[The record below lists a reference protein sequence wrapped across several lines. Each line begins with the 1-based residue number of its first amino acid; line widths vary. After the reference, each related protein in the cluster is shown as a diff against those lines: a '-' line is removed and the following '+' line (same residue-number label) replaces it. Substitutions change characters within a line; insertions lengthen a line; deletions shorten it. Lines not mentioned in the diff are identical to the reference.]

1 MSERLLK
8 TLRNSGAFQAEYEG
22 SIPFTRSSVFWH
34 LLAVCGCS
42 AHHWQGR
49 SAHLRLKKTVSG
61 RRYKIADF
69 GSTKPIVET
78 RTHAG
83 IKVKRYACDMT

>member
-1 MSERLLK
+1 
-8 TLRNSGAFQAEYEG
+8 
-22 SIPFTRSSVFWH
+22 
-34 LLAVCGCS
+34 VCGCS

-49 SAHLRLKKTVSG
+49 SAHLRLKETVSG
-61 RRYKIADF
+61 RRYKIADC